1 MLEWARRPLSPDEI
15 GIRQQ
20 PLSVG
25 AAKKWIAQVLIAEH
39 VRDCAAFLGHKN
51 SRDDFIP
58 HGTAFFV
65 AMSAYERNFP
75 YIVTAKHVLDQIPGD
90 TALLRVNV
98 TSSRTVRYI
107 PLPKKAWHF
116 HPDHNEEGPK
126 QKYIDVAVCKFN
138 FNYTDIDLTF
148 FDTDS
153 FMSADVQREF
163 DVGAGDEVAIT
174 GLFFSHYGE
183 TRNLPI
189 VRIGNIAAMPGE
201 PLPTSHG
208 LMEGY
213 LIETRSIGGISGSP
227 VFTHLAVRPET
238 TFLPSQPHPQLER
251 KVLKKAEHVHYLL
264 GLVHGYYTINT
275 KEEWVSKTDQQIG
288 DLNTGISVVVL
299 ASKIA
304 ETIQQEEVMGVDI
317 KTAAELDEM
326 SKRNSGSKTASAAF
340 SSGSNRTTEEN
351 PDHRE
356 DFNRLVSA
364 ASKPKPKDDRT

>member
-1 MLEWARRPLSPDEI
+1 
-15 GIRQQ
+15 
-20 PLSVG
+20 
-25 AAKKWIAQVLIAEH
+25 VLIAEH

-51 SRDDFIP
+51 SRGDFTP

-90 TALLRVNV
+90 TALLRVNA

-153 FMSADVQREF
+153 FMSADVQHEF

-183 TRNLPI
+183 TRNVPI

-238 TFLPSQPHPQLER
+238 TFLPSQPHLQLER
-251 KVLKKAEHVHYLL
+251 KVLKKADHVHYLL

-275 KEEWVSKTDQQIG
+275 QEEWVSKTDQQIG

-304 ETIQQEEVMGVDI
+304 ETIQQEAVMGVDI

-326 SKRNSGSKTASAAF
+326 SKRNSGSKTASAAS

-351 PDHRE
+351 PDHRG